1 MPATLRWTA
10 PSGQATEKARGK
22 DAAPA
27 DKAASRS
34 PTIKN
39 HSATHIGRELF
50 VFGGYDGL
58 RNHNAVHVLDCETLD
73 WRQAEVCVS
82 PFFASFLCAVPFP
95 LHRLSFPLS
104 FLVLSVAAALLSV
117 LFVSLF
123 CRLPSLLSPS
133 SLLSLC
139 LFSVCLF
146 FFFFFSPHS
155 FLLK

>member
-58 RNHNAVHVLDCETLD
+58 MQDSWERILMRSTFVD
-73 WRQAEVCVS
+73 WGCVRHGS
-82 PFFASFLCAVPFP
+82 
-95 LHRLSFPLS
+95 R
-104 FLVLSVAAALLSV
+104 
-117 LFVSLF
+117 
-123 CRLPSLLSPS
+123 
-133 SLLSLC
+133 
-139 LFSVCLF
+139 
-146 FFFFFSPHS
+146 
-155 FLLK
+155 